1 MMATITANLWMRL
14 ICVAL
19 TVSPA
24 FAGDRP
30 QSDDEKKTAVYQM
43 YRDYKSEDFPEVMDI
58 SPKKAMALMS
68 SGEIVFVDTRKTAEM
83 EVSMLPGAVARSAFL
98 DDVDRY
104 QDKMIVAY
112 CTISYRSGE
121 FAEEMAD
128 RGVTVYNLE
137 GGMLAWVL
145 EGGKVYDEE
154 GETRR
159 IHVYGDKWN
168 YAPAGYEAITF
179 GFFERLF

>member
-1 MMATITANLWMRL
+1 MATIAANLCIRL
-14 ICVAL
+14 FCVAV

-30 QSDDEKKTAVYQM
+30 LSDDEKKSAVYQM

-58 SPKKAMALMS
+58 SPEKAMALQS
-68 SGEIVFVDTRKTAEM
+68 AGEIVFVDTRKTGEM
-83 EVSMLPGAVARSAFL
+83 DVSMLPGAITRSAFL
-98 DDVDRY
+98 ENVDRY
-104 QDKMIVAY
+104 RDKIVVAY

-121 FAEEMAD
+121 FAEEMAG